1 MERTMS
7 RQCDR
12 EGDRRVVT
20 FIAAGCFAVL
30 IAIIMAMSLAKLPD
44 WAESIF
50 SAIAGGLVVKIA
62 DCLSALIALS
72 SGRSVERL
80 GDQLGHS
87 IPPPRR
93 DGDMAKLPEDGNTS
107 PRPQFTDQGA

>member
-1 MERTMS
+1 MS
-7 RQCDR
+7 AMVDRQ
-12 EGDRRVVT
+12 GDRRVVA
-20 FIAAGCFAVL
+20 FIAAGCFIVL
-30 IAIIMAMSLAKLPD
+30 LAIIAAMSWADDLPD

-93 DGDMAKLPEDGNTS
+93 DGDMAQLPDVDS
-107 PRPQFTDQGA
+107 A

>member
-1 MERTMS
+1 MTTII
-7 RQCDR
+7 DR

-20 FIAAGCFAVL
+20 FIAAGCFLVL
-30 IAIIMAMSLAKLPD
+30 LAIIAAMTFGKLPE

-93 DGDMAKLPEDGNTS
+93 EGDMAQLPEDHPS
-107 PRPQFTDQGA
+107 ASITDQGA

>member
-1 MERTMS
+1 MS
-7 RQCDR
+7 TVIDR

-20 FIAAGCFAVL
+20 FIAGGCFLVL
-30 IAIIMAMSLAKLPD
+30 MAIIIAMSLATLPE

-93 DGDMAKLPEDGNTS
+93 DGDMAQLPDSE
-107 PRPQFTDQGA
+107 PA

>member
-1 MERTMS
+1 MS
-7 RQCDR
+7 KQCDR

-30 IAIIMAMSLAKLPD
+30 LAIIAAMSWADLPD

-72 SGRSVERL
+72 SGRQVERM
-80 GDQLGHS
+80 GDQLTSS
-87 IPPPRR
+87 IPPATRP
-93 DGDMAKLPEDGNTS
+93 GDMAQEEI
-107 PRPQFTDQGA
+107 

>member
-1 MERTMS
+1 MS
-7 RQCDR
+7 TVCDR
-12 EGDRRVVT
+12 EGDRRVVI
-20 FIAAGCFAVL
+20 FIAGGCFVVL
-30 IAIIMAMSLAKLPD
+30 LAIIAAMAFATLPQ

-93 DGDMAKLPEDGNTS
+93 EGDMAQLPDAD
-107 PRPQFTDQGA
+107 PA

>member
-1 MERTMS
+1 MS
-7 RQCDR
+7 TRCDR
-12 EGDRRVVT
+12 EGDRRVVL
-20 FIAAGCFAVL
+20 FIAGGCFAVL
-30 IAIIMAMSLAKLPD
+30 LAIIVAMSLAELPE

-87 IPPPRR
+87 IPPPQRS
-93 DGDMAKLPEDGNTS
+93 GDMAQMINGDG
-107 PRPQFTDQGA
+107 A

>member
-1 MERTMS
+1 MTTII
-7 RQCDR
+7 DR

-20 FIAAGCFAVL
+20 FIAAGCFLVL
-30 IAIIMAMSLAKLPD
+30 LAIIAAMTFGKLPE

-93 DGDMAKLPEDGNTS
+93 EGDMAQLPEHHPST
-107 PRPQFTDQGA
+107 PATHQGA

>member
-1 MERTMS
+1 MS
-7 RQCDR
+7 KQSDR
-12 EGDRRVVT
+12 EGDRRVVS
-20 FIAAGCFAVL
+20 FIAGGCFAVL
-30 IAIIMAMSLAKLPD
+30 LAIIAAMSWAKLPD

-93 DGDMAKLPEDGNTS
+93 DGDMAQLPDAEPS
-107 PRPQFTDQGA
+107 

>member
-1 MERTMS
+1 MS
-7 RQCDR
+7 TICDR
-12 EGDRRVVT
+12 EGDRRVVI
-20 FIAAGCFAVL
+20 FIAAGCFVVL
-30 IAIIMAMSLAKLPD
+30 LAIIAAMSWAALPE

-87 IPPPRR
+87 IPPTPRA
-93 DGDMAKLPEDGNTS
+93 GDMAQGED
-107 PRPQFTDQGA
+107 

>member
-1 MERTMS
+1 MS
-7 RQCDR
+7 TRCDR
-12 EGDRRVVT
+12 EGDRRVVL
-20 FIAAGCFAVL
+20 FISGGCFVVLLAIIAAISWAD
-30 IAIIMAMSLAKLPD
+30 LPD

-80 GDQLGHS
+80 GDQLGSS
-87 IPPPRR
+87 IPSPQRH
-93 DGDMAKLPEDGNTS
+93 GDMAQLPDDPAHYPSE
-107 PRPQFTDQGA
+107 QGA

>member
-1 MERTMS
+1 MS
-7 RQCDR
+7 AVADR

-20 FIAAGCFAVL
+20 FIAAGCFVVL
-30 IAIIMAMSLAKLPD
+30 LAIIAAMAWAKGLPE

-93 DGDMAKLPEDGNTS
+93 DGDMAQLPDSE
-107 PRPQFTDQGA
+107 PA